1 MFLFSKRKRI
11 IKKAIDK
18 TVKDFR
24 DKAPKIYTHF
34 YYGEVDIAPQN
45 LVIWYLFKTDAE
57 LNIAKESGFCD
68 EFSKATIGNL
78 ISLGY
83 PSDAFNVSTQ
93 DNISDRISFEGGA
106 EETHQLILNM
116 FAHRKAVILFTTE
129 EDIDRKSNGDYRL
142 YFQ

>member
-57 LNIAKESGFCD
+57 LNIAKESGFAM
-68 EFSKATIGNL
+68 SSAK
-78 ISLGY
+78 
-83 PSDAFNVSTQ
+83 
-93 DNISDRISFEGGA
+93 
-106 EETHQLILNM
+106 QLS
-116 FAHRKAVILFTTE
+116 VICF
-129 EDIDRKSNGDYRL
+129 R
-142 YFQ
+142 

>member
-1 MFLFSKRKRI
+1 M
-11 IKKAIDK
+11 
-18 TVKDFR
+18 
-24 DKAPKIYTHF
+24 
-34 YYGEVDIAPQN
+34 
-45 LVIWYLFKTDAE
+45 FKTDAE